1 MFINLH
7 AMKNINTFVASIQKS
22 QKKGWTP
29 ETHPNREGA
38 PSYHR
43 SIEEQTVQVLTTGT
57 LGTTFYASGEQLGA
71 EALSTLTAMRKKDA
85 GFLARAL
92 CWAREQGY
100 MKTLPTLG
108 LAVHSAGRGAV
119 KDSFESIFNRIIRI
133 PDDLRAFVKFC
144 TAEIIPG
151 RKGVGGMTHD
161 TAREWLSANL
171 TEYWALKYGSS
182 NSEHPTLRDIVRMV
196 RPVPTS
202 PAQSELF
209 RYIVK
214 GELGDDETLNP
225 KLRAYEQLK
234 KSTDEQEIIECIRK
248 GRLPFEVVVPAV
260 QEMTPAIWTELLYQ
274 APYQN
279 LLRNL
284 ATSTRHGVFKDEKN
298 VSYAV
303 GKLTNKAAI
312 EQAKILPFRF
322 FNAWK
327 KYSENTDADSR
338 IADALRQALEL
349 SFVNMPELGSGTVA
363 LGIDVSGSMTRQVA
377 GQKGLMTYC
386 DIAGIFTGAL
396 LKRIK
401 DRAISLPFEGHVV
414 SAVGISGRD
423 DIMVTADKV
432 SEMSHGGSTAV
443 GAPIEHLLKNN
454 IAVDTFIGITDD
466 QEWAHGEGYECE
478 GSFIEMWRKY
488 KKTVNPNAKAFLVTI
503 APYRD
508 SVAPKGEKDVY
519 FIYGWNANALRF
531 IASTL
536 NGGANQVETIK
547 ALSLE
552 KNTINTSALDN
563 GVDDEE

>member
-1 MFINLH
+1 
-7 AMKNINTFVASIQKS
+7 MKNINTFVASIQKI

-38 PSYHR
+38 SSYHR
-43 SIEEQTVQVLTTGT
+43 SLEEQVVQVLTTGT
-57 LGTTFYASGEQLGA
+57 LGTTFYASGEQLGT
-71 EALSTLTAMRKKDA
+71 EALSILTAMRKKDSS
-85 GFLARAL
+85 FLARAL
-92 CWAREQGY
+92 VWAREQGY

-108 LAVHSAGRGAV
+108 LAVHSAGRGSV
-119 KDSFESIFNRIIRI
+119 KESFEAIFDRVIRI
-133 PDDLRAFVKFC
+133 PDDLRTFVSLC
-144 TAEIIPG
+144 TGDIVEG
-151 RKGVGGMTHD
+151 RKGLGGMTH
-161 TAREWLSANL
+161 TAARAWISNKL
-171 TEYWALKYGSS
+171 TEYWILKYGSS
-182 NSEHPTLRDIVRMV
+182 NSEHPTLRDILRMV
-196 RPVPTS
+196 RPLPTS

-284 ATSTRHGVFKDEKN
+284 ATFTRHGVFNDEKN
-298 VSYAV
+298 ISYAV
-303 GKLTNKAAI
+303 EKLTNKAAI

-327 KYSENTDADSR
+327 KYSESTDADSR

-363 LGIDVSGSMTRQVA
+363 LGIDVSGSMSNQVA
-377 GQKGLMTYC
+377 GQKGSIRYC

-401 DRAISLPFEGHVV
+401 DRAISLPFEGRVV
-414 SAVGISGRD
+414 SADGISGRD
-423 DIMVTADKV
+423 DIMVTAEKIF
-432 SEMSHGGSTAV
+432 EMSHGGSTAV
-443 GAPIEHLLKNN
+443 GAPIEYLLKNN
-454 IAVDTFIGITDD
+454 IAVDTFIGVTDD
-466 QEWAHGEGYECE
+466 QDWAYGEGFECG
-478 GSFIEMWRKY
+478 GSFIELWRQY
-488 KKTVNPNAKAFLVTI
+488 KKNVNPNAKAFLVTI

-508 SVAPKGEKDVY
+508 AVAPKSEKDVY
-519 FIYGWNANALRF
+519 LIYGWNANALKF

-536 NGGANQVETIK
+536 NGGANQIETIK

-552 KNTINTSALDN
+552 KKNNTASSDTDT
-563 GVDDEE
+563 DEDGEE